1 GLANATPRQPHVGIA
16 IGVDPDRSGLRLL
29 RETLY
34 PSDVAAPDAGREAVG
49 RAVGDAERFG
59 FIFELDDAHHG
70 PEDFFLRDAHLV
82 LDVGKHGGADEIAA
96 VADALAA
103 RRQPRAFLAADI
115 HVIEDALHLLL
126 GDDRPHRRGAI
137 GGIADADGPGAL
149 RQPLDH
155 FVIDLLVG
163 QHARAGRADLPG
175 VEEDSPRRRL
185 AGRLAIGLVEDDV

>member
-1 GLANATPRQPHVGIA
+1 M
-16 IGVDPDRSGLRLL
+16 
-29 RETLY
+29 
-34 PSDVAAPDAGREAVG
+34 
-49 RAVGDAERFG
+49 
-59 FIFELDDAHHG
+59 
-70 PEDFFLRDAHLV
+70 

-155 FVIDLLVG
+155 FVIDLLMG
-163 QHARAGRADLPG
+163 EHA
-175 VEEDSPRRRL
+175 
-185 AGRLAIGLVEDDV
+185 